1 MVGMNLQ
8 QACKI
13 WSKNSQLF
21 RKNVRK
27 PQGGA
32 IFTHPVHLQNTVYS
46 ITVFKSESTGHCTE
60 TYDVFIYTVYF
71 QVHAESAT
79 PPTPTPPKKLLE
91 FVQISRPTLAEVGWA
106 RAHPC
111 PPVACGYATGNIC
124 RLSGEIMIMMIKLN
138 SDDIDHNTCDNTSGE
153 G

>member
-46 ITVFKSESTGHCTE
+46 ITVFKSESTGDCTE
-60 TYDVFIYTVYF
+60 TYDVFIYMVYF
-71 QVHAESAT
+71 QVHAVQVHA
-79 PPTPTPPKKLLE
+79 PPPLLLQKKLLE
-91 FVQISRPTLAEVGWA
+91 FVQISRSTLAEVGWA
-106 RAHPC
+106 RAHPWLRHCCLICINIQC
-111 PPVACGYATGNIC
+111 P
-124 RLSGEIMIMMIKLN
+124 
-138 SDDIDHNTCDNTSGE
+138 
-153 G
+153 